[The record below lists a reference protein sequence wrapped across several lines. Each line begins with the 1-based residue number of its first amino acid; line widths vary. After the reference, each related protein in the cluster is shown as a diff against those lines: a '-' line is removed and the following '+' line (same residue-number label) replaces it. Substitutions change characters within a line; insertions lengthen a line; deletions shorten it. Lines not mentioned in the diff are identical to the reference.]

1 MLAALRQMPAL
12 RTVFIAAAVQP
23 EDAPAMARQVAELGR
38 AVPKVHVRPGSY
50 STKRVRA
57 VGYATFALAGICWV
71 LWFQAAS
78 LLATPLGWMLP
89 RRSPPHAVWPTAVA
103 AAGSAAFFILCQSF
117 GVAWLTALG
126 LALFACGVGL
136 YGPVFDDTPGWPTRL
151 TRLAIGADYAGGLLI
166 GGFFL
171 GAAAT
176 ADRWLMGY
184 EPAAALALVV
194 GAAASL
200 GWKIA
205 RVARLPR
212 ILAEGGREAAV
223 VLSMG
228 GGQPV
233 SPTGRADRRLWMHD
247 GPIDRQ
253 LTRPLPTATSAA
265 ARFADMLRRPQSRL
279 TVPLTVAN
287 SVLSVLGGLAA
298 ISAGGGQSLIGI
310 VERVPQVLTTFASI
324 SAAVAVSLTAGMWWQ
339 RRNSLMLDF
348 LRPVSRRDY
357 WLGLRAAVARD
368 LAPPL
373 VVAAAGV
380 VGAAIWWGQGRVLPW
395 LVSGLGFVGVVAV
408 AHAMVLLI
416 AIGRRPLIAA
426 TIAIVV
432 LVVAAFGLLATVF
445 ESISYGWYGE
455 PLPFPWWRAVAGAA
469 VLLAAGLAIRAAVLW
484 RLEDREIA

>member
-1 MLAALRQMPAL
+1 
-12 RTVFIAAAVQP
+12 
-23 EDAPAMARQVAELGR
+23 
-38 AVPKVHVRPGSY
+38 
-50 STKRVRA
+50 
-57 VGYATFALAGICWV
+57 
-71 LWFQAAS
+71 
-78 LLATPLGWMLP
+78 
-89 RRSPPHAVWPTAVA
+89 
-103 AAGSAAFFILCQSF
+103 
-117 GVAWLTALG
+117 
-126 LALFACGVGL
+126 
-136 YGPVFDDTPGWPTRL
+136 
-151 TRLAIGADYAGGLLI
+151 
-166 GGFFL
+166 
-171 GAAAT
+171 
-176 ADRWLMGY
+176 
-184 EPAAALALVV
+184 
-194 GAAASL
+194 
-200 GWKIA
+200 
-205 RVARLPR
+205 
-212 ILAEGGREAAV
+212 
-223 VLSMG
+223 
-228 GGQPV
+228 
-233 SPTGRADRRLWMHD
+233 
-247 GPIDRQ
+247 
-253 LTRPLPTATSAA
+253 
-265 ARFADMLRRPQSRL
+265 MLRRPQSRL

-380 VGAAIWWGQGRVLPW
+380 VGAAMWWGQGRMLPW

>member
-1 MLAALRQMPAL
+1 
-12 RTVFIAAAVQP
+12 
-23 EDAPAMARQVAELGR
+23 
-38 AVPKVHVRPGSY
+38 
-50 STKRVRA
+50 
-57 VGYATFALAGICWV
+57 
-71 LWFQAAS
+71 
-78 LLATPLGWMLP
+78 
-89 RRSPPHAVWPTAVA
+89 
-103 AAGSAAFFILCQSF
+103 
-117 GVAWLTALG
+117 
-126 LALFACGVGL
+126 
-136 YGPVFDDTPGWPTRL
+136 
-151 TRLAIGADYAGGLLI
+151 
-166 GGFFL
+166 
-171 GAAAT
+171 
-176 ADRWLMGY
+176 MGY
-184 EPAAALALVV
+184 EPSVAVALVV
-194 GAAASL
+194 AAAAAL

-223 VLSMG
+223 VSSMG

-233 SPTGRADRRLWMHD
+233 SPAGRADRRLWMHD
-247 GPIDRQ
+247 VPIDRQ

-265 ARFADMLRRPQSRL
+265 AGFADMLRRPQSRL
-279 TVPLTVAN
+279 TILLTVAY